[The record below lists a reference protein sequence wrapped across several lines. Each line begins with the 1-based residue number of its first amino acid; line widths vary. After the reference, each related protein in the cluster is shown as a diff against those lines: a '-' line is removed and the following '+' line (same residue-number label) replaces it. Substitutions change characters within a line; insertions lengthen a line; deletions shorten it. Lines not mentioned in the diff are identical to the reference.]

1 MLKIVV
7 CPKLLDKK
15 LGKIYTQILHI
26 GNQHKKKGFQKSC
39 EKSIQL
45 LD

>member
-1 MLKIVV
+1 MLKTVV